1 MPAITETVTPAPT
14 YTTTPAVTETVT
26 PAPTYTTTPAVTDTP
41 APTPAPESPCTTVAP
56 VTYTPAPTPAPES
69 PCTTMAPESPC
80 TTMPYRKYAANDA
93 VQTSGSSTPAWAFS
107 LFGALAMVA
116 CASVALGIR
125 KRVTR
130 STRQFDLVQPVLSDE
145 QDFVSESD
153 VPLE

>member
-80 TTMPYRKYAANDA
+80 TTVPSYKKYSDAGPVVAAQK
-93 VQTSGSSTPAWAFS
+93 VSTPAWAFPV
-107 LFGALAMVA
+107 FGGLAMVS
-116 CASVALGIR
+116 CISLALGLR
-125 KRVTR
+125 KRAAR
-130 STRQFDLVQPVLSDE
+130 STRQISLVQSVGE
-145 QDFVSESD
+145 
-153 VPLE
+153 